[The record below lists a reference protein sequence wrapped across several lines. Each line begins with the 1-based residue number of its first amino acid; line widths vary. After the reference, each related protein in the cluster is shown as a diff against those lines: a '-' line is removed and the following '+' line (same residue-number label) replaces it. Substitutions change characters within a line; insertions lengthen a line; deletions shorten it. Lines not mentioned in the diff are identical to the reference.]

1 MEKGKNTGFSVAG
14 GNGATEDRRSARLLK
29 RSVRQRFRAGKDRA
43 DTTWSFRFPLKRHVE
58 IVVWARHGKK
68 FFRSEPAEKQELPG
82 LLNFNKKEN
91 KSGFF
96 RFSVDFVHK

>member
-1 MEKGKNTGFSVAG
+1 MAG
-14 GNGATEDRRSARLLK
+14 GDGAVEDHLSARLLK
-29 RSVRQRFRAGKDRA
+29 RPVRQIFRAGKDRA
-43 DTTWSFRFPLKRHVE
+43 DTLWFAFGRFSFRQKRRVG

-68 FFRSEPAEKQELPG
+68 FFRPGPTEKQELPG